1 MRKRP
6 ITIILILLLVCVG
19 IGLYAYTTFDKPM
32 DKNSKEAIIIEIPE
46 GSSTTEV
53 GEVLKGKDLIS
64 DVTKFKI
71 LSKIKRYDGK
81 FKTGNYQVSKSMSP
95 SEIAEIII
103 SGKVIEDSFTIPEGY
118 NIYKIGKALE
128 SQNIATA
135 KEFEEALLNSDFDYN
150 FLPKDKT
157 GIDKFEGYL
166 YPDTYSYAK
175 GNNVTEIIKAALNNY
190 KSKYDSK
197 IKNIVSKSGKSLNEI
212 MTIASII
219 ERETV
224 MPKERPMVSSVIYN
238 RLNKNMNLQMCSTI
252 QYILKEDKLMLTYAD
267 TEIPSPYNTY
277 VNKGLPPG
285 PICCPGLDSI
295 EAAAKPDKTE
305 YMYFVVSKKL
315 DGSMEYSVDYDKFLK
330 DKDEYY
336 EALEKKGQ

>member
-135 KEFEEALLNSDFDYN
+135 KEFEEALLNSDFDYD

-267 TEIPSPYNTY
+267 TEIPSPY
-277 VNKGLPPG
+277 K
-285 PICCPGLDSI
+285 DRKS
-295 EAAAKPDKTE
+295 
-305 YMYFVVSKKL
+305 VV
-315 DGSMEYSVDYDKFLK
+315 
-330 DKDEYY
+330 
-336 EALEKKGQ
+336 

>member
-1 MRKRP
+1 MKKRL
-6 ITIILILLLVCVG
+6 ITIVLILLAVSMG
-19 IGLYAYTTFDKPM
+19 IGFFAYTAFDKPM
-32 DKNSKEAIIIEIPE
+32 DDNSKETVIIEIPK

-53 GEVLKGKDLIS
+53 GEILKKKGLIN
-64 DVTKFKI
+64 DITKFKI

-81 FKTGNYQVSKSMSP
+81 FKTGNYQVSKSMRP
-95 SEIAEIII
+95 SEIAKLII
-103 SGKVIEDSFTIPEGY
+103 SGKIVEASFTIPEGY

-128 SQNIATA
+128 AQNIATA
-135 KEFEEALLNSDFDYN
+135 KEFEDALLNGNFNYD

-157 GIDKFEGYL
+157 GIDRFEGYL

-175 GNNVTEIIKAALNNY
+175 GSNVTEIIKSALNNY

-197 IKNIVSKSGKSLNEI
+197 IKKIVSKSRKSLNEI

-224 MPKERPMVSSVIYN
+224 IPKERPMVSSVIYN

-267 TEIPSPYNTY
+267 TEIQSLYNTY
-277 VNKGLPPG
+277 INKGLPPG
-285 PICCPGLDSI
+285 PICNPGLDSI
-295 EAAAKPDKTE
+295 EAAANPDKTE

-315 DGSMEYSVDYDKFLK
+315 DGSMEYSVDYAKFLK
-330 DKDEYY
+330 DKEEYY